1 MLKSVIVLD
10 GDECFLIEYHRLML
24 RGGARMDRLSY
35 IEKLERWR
43 TSPRRKPLIL
53 EGARQVGKT
62 WLMREFASSHY
73 SNQVYVRFD
82 KDRQLKRIFER
93 DFDIGRIVHDLEIAF
108 RTRIDPLNTVL
119 LFDEIQ
125 ACRNA
130 LTSLKYF
137 CEDRPDLHVIAAGS
151 LLGLE
156 YMDDE
161 DFKADAEG
169 DVETTG
175 FPVGKVDTIGVH
187 PLSFVEFLYALGES
201 ALAEEICKRNWDTI
215 EMFRERLVDLLK
227 HYYVIGGMPEAVS
240 AYVETR
246 NFIDAIEVQKAILS
260 GYRKDFAK
268 HAPKNDVPRINL
280 FWDAIPSQLAKEN
293 KKFMYS
299 RIKKGERSSSYRSP
313 ISWLSGAGLIYL
325 CRRVTVPR
333 LPIKSY
339 VDAAF
344 KVYVLDVGLLSSMSG
359 LDSRVVLDGSRVF
372 TEFKGALTEQ
382 YIHQQMIA
390 EYGDEPCYWSTDD
403 SRTEVDFIVQ
413 KGMDVAPV
421 EVKAEENVQSKS
433 LKSYMERFKPPVS
446 YRLSML
452 PYKEQRIASPG
463 NPERLLVNI
472 PLYGIR

>member
-1 MLKSVIVLD
+1 M
-10 GDECFLIEYHRLML
+10 E
-24 RGGARMDRLSY
+24 RLSY
-35 IEKLERWR
+35 IDKLEKWR
-43 TSPRRKPLIL
+43 NSPRRKPLIL

-73 SNQVYVRFD
+73 ANQVYVRFD
-82 KDRQLKRIFER
+82 KDRQLRRIFER
-93 DFDIGRIVHDLEIAF
+93 DFDIGRIVHELEIAF
-108 RTRIDPLNTVL
+108 RTRIDPANTVL

-125 ACRNA
+125 ACKNA

-156 YMDDE
+156 YRDDE
-161 DFKADAEG
+161 EDKSDAEDDAG
-169 DVETTG
+169 TSG

-187 PLSFVEFLYALGES
+187 PLSFVEFLSALGEG
-201 ALAEEICKRNWDTI
+201 ALADEICRRNWDTV
-215 EMFRERLVDLLK
+215 EVFRERLIDLLK
-227 HYYVIGGMPEAVS
+227 HYYVIGGMPEVVA

-246 NFIDAIEVQKAILS
+246 NFIDAIAVQKAILS
-260 GYRKDFAK
+260 GYGKDFAK
-268 HAPKNDVPRINL
+268 HAPKNDVPRIKM

-299 RIKKGERSSSYRSP
+299 GIRKGERAAWYRSP
-313 ISWLSGAGLIYL
+313 ISWLSGAGLIHL

-333 LPIKSY
+333 LPLKSY
-339 VDAAF
+339 VDAPF

-382 YIHQQMIA
+382 YVLQQMIS

-403 SRTEVDFIVQ
+403 SRTEVDFVVQ

-421 EVKAEENVQSKS
+421 EVKAEENVQAKS
-433 LKSYMERFKPPVS
+433 LKSYMERFSPPVS
-446 YRLSML
+446 YRLSMR
-452 PYKEQRIASPG
+452 PYKEQMIASPG
-463 NPERLLVNI
+463 NLARQLINI

>member
-1 MLKSVIVLD
+1 
-10 GDECFLIEYHRLML
+10 
-24 RGGARMDRLSY
+24 MDRFSY

-93 DFDIGRIVHDLEIAF
+93 DFDIGRIVHELEIAF
-108 RTRIDPLNTVL
+108 RTRIDPSNTVL

-125 ACRNA
+125 ACKDA

-156 YMDDE
+156 YRDGEAEDSVAEDD
-161 DFKADAEG
+161 AI
-169 DVETTG
+169 TTG

-187 PLSFVEFLYALGES
+187 PLSFVEFLSALGES
-201 ALAEEICKRNWDTI
+201 ALAEEICKCNWDTI
-215 EMFRERLVDLLK
+215 DVFRERLVDLLK

-299 RIKKGERSSSYRSP
+299 SIKKGERASSYRSP
-313 ISWLSGAGLIYL
+313 ISWLYGAGLIYL

-333 LPIKSY
+333 LPIRSY
-339 VDAAF
+339 VDASF

-359 LDSRVVLDGSRVF
+359 LDSRAVLDGSRVF

-382 YIHQQMIA
+382 YVHQQMIA

-403 SRTEVDFIVQ
+403 SRTEVDFVVQ

-433 LKSYMERFKPPVS
+433 LKSYMERFTPPVS

-452 PYKEQRIASPG
+452 PYKEQKIASPG

>member
-1 MLKSVIVLD
+1 M
-10 GDECFLIEYHRLML
+10 E
-24 RGGARMDRLSY
+24 RLSY
-35 IEKLERWR
+35 IDKLEKWR
-43 TSPRRKPLIL
+43 NSPRRKPLIL

-73 SNQVYVRFD
+73 ANQVYVRFD
-82 KDRQLKRIFER
+82 KDRQLRRIFER
-93 DFDIGRIVHDLEIAF
+93 DFDIGRIVHELEIAF
-108 RTRIDPLNTVL
+108 RTRIDPANTVL

-125 ACRNA
+125 ACKNA

-156 YMDDE
+156 YRDDE
-161 DFKADAEG
+161 EDKSDAEDDAG
-169 DVETTG
+169 TSG

-187 PLSFVEFLYALGES
+187 PMSFVEFLSALGEG
-201 ALAEEICKRNWDTI
+201 ALADEICRRNWDTV
-215 EMFRERLVDLLK
+215 EVFRERLIDLLK
-227 HYYVIGGMPEAVS
+227 HYYVIGGMPEAVA
-240 AYVETR
+240 AYVETH
-246 NFIDAIEVQKAILS
+246 NFIDVIDIQKSILS
-260 GYRKDFAK
+260 GYGKDFAK
-268 HAPKNDVPRINL
+268 HAPKNDVPRIKM

-299 RIKKGERSSSYRSP
+299 GIRKGERAAWYRSP
-313 ISWLSGAGLIYL
+313 ISWLSGAGLIHL

-339 VDAAF
+339 VDAPF
-344 KVYVLDVGLLSSMSG
+344 KVYVLDVGLLASMSG

-382 YIHQQMIA
+382 YVLQQMIA

-403 SRTEVDFIVQ
+403 SRTEVDFVVQ

-421 EVKAEENVQSKS
+421 EVKAEENVQAKS
-433 LKSYMERFKPPVS
+433 LKSYMERFSPPVS
-446 YRLSML
+446 YRLSMR
-452 PYKEQRIASPG
+452 PYKEQMIASPG
-463 NPERLLVNI
+463 NLERQLINI

>member
-1 MLKSVIVLD
+1 M
-10 GDECFLIEYHRLML
+10 E
-24 RGGARMDRLSY
+24 RLSY
-35 IEKLERWR
+35 IDNLEKWR
-43 TSPRRKPLIL
+43 NSPRRKPLIL

-73 SNQVYVRFD
+73 ANQVYVRFD
-82 KDRQLKRIFER
+82 KDRQLRRIFER
-93 DFDIGRIVHDLEIAF
+93 DFDIGRIVHELEIAF
-108 RTRIDPLNTVL
+108 RTRIDPANTVL

-125 ACRNA
+125 ACKNA

-156 YMDDE
+156 YRDDE
-161 DFKADAEG
+161 EDKSDAEDDAG
-169 DVETTG
+169 TSG

-187 PLSFVEFLYALGES
+187 PMSFVEFLSALGEG
-201 ALAEEICKRNWDTI
+201 ALADEICRRNWDTV
-215 EMFRERLVDLLK
+215 EVFRERLIDLLK
-227 HYYVIGGMPEAVS
+227 HYYVIGGMPEAVA
-240 AYVETR
+240 AYVETH
-246 NFIDAIEVQKAILS
+246 NFIDVIDIQKSILS
-260 GYRKDFAK
+260 GYGKDFAK
-268 HAPKNDVPRINL
+268 HAPKNDVPRIKM

-299 RIKKGERSSSYRSP
+299 GIRKGERAAWYRSP
-313 ISWLSGAGLIYL
+313 ISWLSGAGLIHL

-339 VDAAF
+339 VDAPF
-344 KVYVLDVGLLSSMSG
+344 KVYVLDVGLLASMSG

-382 YIHQQMIA
+382 YVLQQMIA

-403 SRTEVDFIVQ
+403 SRTEVDFVVQ

-421 EVKAEENVQSKS
+421 EVKAEENVQAKS
-433 LKSYMERFKPPVS
+433 LKSYMERFSPPVS
-446 YRLSML
+446 YRLSMR
-452 PYKEQRIASPG
+452 PYKEQMIASPG
-463 NPERLLVNI
+463 NLERQLINI

>member
-1 MLKSVIVLD
+1 M
-10 GDECFLIEYHRLML
+10 
-24 RGGARMDRLSY
+24 
-35 IEKLERWR
+35 
-43 TSPRRKPLIL
+43 
-53 EGARQVGKT
+53 
-62 WLMREFASSHY
+62 
-73 SNQVYVRFD
+73 
-82 KDRQLKRIFER
+82 
-93 DFDIGRIVHDLEIAF
+93 
-108 RTRIDPLNTVL
+108 
-119 LFDEIQ
+119 
-125 ACRNA
+125 
-130 LTSLKYF
+130 
-137 CEDRPDLHVIAAGS
+137 
-151 LLGLE
+151 
-156 YMDDE
+156 
-161 DFKADAEG
+161 
-169 DVETTG
+169 
-175 FPVGKVDTIGVH
+175 
-187 PLSFVEFLYALGES
+187 
-201 ALAEEICKRNWDTI
+201 
-215 EMFRERLVDLLK
+215 
-227 HYYVIGGMPEAVS
+227 
-240 AYVETR
+240 
-246 NFIDAIEVQKAILS
+246 S

-299 RIKKGERSSSYRSP
+299 SIKKGERALSYRSP
-313 ISWLSGAGLIYL
+313 ISWLYGAGLIYL

-333 LPIKSY
+333 LPIRSY
-339 VDAAF
+339 VDASF

-382 YIHQQMIA
+382 YVHQQMVA

-403 SRTEVDFIVQ
+403 SRTEVDFVVQ

-452 PYKEQRIASPG
+452 PYKEQKIVSPG

>member
-1 MLKSVIVLD
+1 MWANHDAGVLWDKRNSDRGLRSDFPPVWLGSIDEKEFGVVCDRVI
-10 GDECFLIEYHRLML
+10 
-24 RGGARMDRLSY
+24 
-35 IEKLERWR
+35 
-43 TSPRRKPLIL
+43 
-53 EGARQVGKT
+53 
-62 WLMREFASSHY
+62 
-73 SNQVYVRFD
+73 N
-82 KDRQLKRIFER
+82 
-93 DFDIGRIVHDLEIAF
+93 
-108 RTRIDPLNTVL
+108 
-119 LFDEIQ
+119 
-125 ACRNA
+125 
-130 LTSLKYF
+130 KYF
-137 CEDRPDLHVIAAGS
+137 
-151 LLGLE
+151 
-156 YMDDE
+156 
-161 DFKADAEG
+161 K
-169 DVETTG
+169 
-175 FPVGKVDTIGVH
+175 H
-187 PLSFVEFLYALGES
+187 PLYYTIDGKPVFSIYECSNFIKGLGGVPQ
-201 ALAEEICKRNWDTI
+201 ARKAI

-268 HAPKNDVPRINL
+268 HAPKNDVPRVNL

-299 RIKKGERSSSYRSP
+299 GIKKGERSSSYRSP

-325 CRRVTVPR
+325 VTVPR